1 MRHSLDIYMSYK
13 GKRKND
19 KIYLDSS
26 DIRLYNK
33 LYKCIKGGINKWEI
47 RRKKLGEAELEIMQ
61 VVWDSGNPVTS
72 NYILKELQERR
83 SWQLSTLMTSLASLA
98 DKGFISCDRST
109 GRNLY
114 TSIISEKEYKTGA
127 SKHFLE
133 KLYNNSIQNMITAL
147 YDSKEIK
154 NSDIEELRNFLD
166 QLEDD

>member
-1 MRHSLDIYMSYK
+1 MSYK

-33 LYKCIKGGINKWEI
+33 LYKCIKGGVNKWEI